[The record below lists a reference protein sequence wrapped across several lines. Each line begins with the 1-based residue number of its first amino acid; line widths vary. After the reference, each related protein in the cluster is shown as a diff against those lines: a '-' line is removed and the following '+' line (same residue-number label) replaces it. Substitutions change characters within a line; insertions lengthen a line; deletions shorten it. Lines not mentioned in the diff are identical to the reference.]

1 MIDRTKEPKTL
12 WEIKFERLYYTWIIK
27 AHTFVDAVE
36 EAKLIAEREGID
48 IDDLTAVRYMM
59 Y

>member
-12 WEIKFERLYYTWIIK
+12 WEIKFERLYYTWIVK

-36 EAKLIAEREGID
+36 EAKRIAERECID